1 MEFSS
6 LDFIPFATAI
16 TTTET
21 AVRIAT
27 IGLAN
32 NLIIW
37 ESNAFT
43 ADFVTLITV
52 ERLVRFC
59 ITFSVVSFN
68 PIPLAINPTKLS
80 FIPSVANWVASISFT
95 KLSITSFCL
104 RAASEFSPCID
115 TNSLYN
121 LVSSSNFFSNS
132 SNIEETLFHPS
143 FSPKIIEEI
152 KLNYQDRVI
161 RYLDKPGNLLNER
174 TKEELAKDH
183 RLFHDQ
189 CGDKRYLLAKTD
201 LIKVQKA
208 YEHLLNDAK
217 ISVYVLGNVTEA
229 DFMDLKKWGLS
240 TRDDILFDLSP
251 VRLKEHGYVEY
262 QKDISQAYLRIV
274 YNCDTQSD
282 PANYFKRLVANTIL
296 GSGPSS
302 RLFKI
307 VREENSLCYSIY
319 SLIKRSEGLAEIVA
333 AASYVHIAKMCSLID
348 KIITDLGDKG
358 PKEEE
363 LMVAKTYL
371 INALNANDDTAKNII
386 DHLIANDI
394 YQTDLTLHDYI
405 EFIKQVTWDDV
416 KGIVSAYRKKGTFVL
431 RGLDD
436 EKNR

>member
-1 MEFSS
+1 MN
-6 LDFIPFATAI
+6 LARNVDLKI
-16 TTTET
+16 TKTDK
-21 AVRIAT
+21 
-27 IGLAN
+27 
-32 NLIIW
+32 
-37 ESNAFT
+37 FK
-43 ADFVTLITV
+43 DITV
-52 ERLVRFC
+52 HFDFHLPYVEDDYLAYYVLSDLLGEYSDRYPDKLSMTKRKDLLYGAKVEGNAEVFRNTLHFSLVYHFLDPSFITD
-59 ITFSVVSFN
+59 ITFKDDIAF
-68 PIPLAINPTKLS
+68 
-80 FIPSVANWVASISFT
+80 
-95 KLSITSFCL
+95 
-104 RAASEFSPCID
+104 
-115 TNSLYN
+115 
-121 LVSSSNFFSNS
+121 
-132 SNIEETLFHPS
+132 IEETLFHPS